1 MLAPATYTVASDAYA
16 RGRSGKSRDPLP
28 GEGPGGPLPAT
39 DPWLAG
45 HLDAWLARYAP
56 HGADVDAMRARILG
70 YYATDPEDANRSDY
84 PTILRRTGGA
94 R

>member
-1 MLAPATYTVASDAYA
+1 MLAPTAYTVASDAYA

-28 GEGPGGPLPAT
+28 GEAWDTPLPAT

-45 HLDAWLARYAP
+45 HLDAWLERCAP
-56 HGADVDAMRARILG
+56 HGADVADLRARILG
-70 YYATDPEDANRSDY
+70 YYATDPEDAHRSDH